1 MWVCPKCGR
10 EFKRANQG
18 HYCGE
23 SPKTVLEYIKSQPA
37 EGQDHLYAIADIIRK
52 GVPGVQESIAW
63 SMPVYKKD
71 GKSISFSACKNH
83 VSVYVGG
90 EAIEKFASDLSGF
103 VTKKNAVYF
112 PYSKSLPVKLI
123 EDMVKWCML

>member
-10 EFKRANQG
+10 KFKRSNQG

-23 SPKTVLEYIKSQPA
+23 PPKTVLEYIRSQPEEVQA
-37 EGQDHLYAIADIIRK
+37 HLAAIADIIRN
-52 GVPGVQESIAW
+52 GIPGVRERISW
-63 SMPVYKKD
+63 SMPVYEKD

-90 EAIEKFASDLSGF
+90 EAIEKFAADLSGF
-103 VTKKNAVYF
+103 ATKKNAVYF

-123 EDMVKWCML
+123 EDMVKWCLL